1 VPASLA
7 AWCRFGANVRAVVRA
22 EMPSPKNKKAHLSEE
37 MDLLFKSGVDG
48 T

>member
-1 VPASLA
+1 MQRLEALDAETLSL
-7 AWCRFGANVRAVVRA
+7 
-22 EMPSPKNKKAHLSEE
+22 KNKKAHLSEE